1 MHSFLP
7 DVRYSVRL
15 MGKHPGKTVVVI
27 ATLALGIGF
36 TTAILSV
43 VNAVLMRPLPI
54 FEPERIVWVH
64 SKVNRLGSIHSTS
77 YPDYLDWKSQN
88 RSFEDLAALYP
99 LTFTYAGD
107 GPAEN
112 LKATG
117 ISACGF
123 KAWGVGTVLG
133 RDFTDADDQPGAD
146 RVTILTYAFWQRRFG
161 GNHSVLGK
169 TLVLDDQP
177 YRIIGVLQP
186 NPIAVLNYS
195 DIYVANG
202 PLINPHL
209 MERDTYYFYAIGR
222 LNPEVTETQAQA
234 EMDIIARRLETEYG
248 DTNKNMGVWIE
259 GMSEQLIARSRKPL
273 LLLTIAA
280 SLIFLLAT
288 INVASVFLAGAVE
301 RRQELSIRLALG
313 VTRLGLLRLL
323 FIEALAFA
331 ALGGTCGLL
340 LAKFGVAF
348 FVHHF
353 PASLPRFQET
363 TIDWK
368 VIAVTVAL
376 TLGVTLVAAIGPATF
391 AFRTNISTELKGELS
406 SPAFYR
412 YPMVRRSALV
422 FFEVSLASA
431 LALVSGLLIKSFYE
445 VKKVDLGFN
454 PSSVFAFEITPPGA
468 RYKELPRLSG
478 LYNLAIH
485 KLSNLPGMQS
495 VSGTSVLPV
504 VGRTWINKLEP
515 DSESPLFG
523 QEVTAEDDSILP
535 GFFKAMN
542 IPLLEGRDF
551 TEADRDGATPV
562 IIVDDLLASKLWPG
576 KDPIGHHVRMSLQRG
591 LPVRSLEVVG
601 VAREIKS
608 SGPER
613 NVRWMQAYV
622 PQYQDPSL
630 ALAIVVNTTLPRASV
645 KSVAEKALFEIDKDM
660 PIENFQALSD
670 VLEDSVRSRKA
681 GLVLLSCLAF
691 IGVVLG
697 LVGIFGVVANA
708 VVRRRREIAIRL
720 AMGATRRGA
729 VVLMIKAVLVAVF
742 AGLLAGG
749 LIVMSFTRVLSSFL
763 FGISAIHLP
772 VYLASG
778 AVIVMSALIA
788 SIVPAARLFS
798 LDIQNTLREQ

>member
-1 MHSFLP
+1 MHSLFP
-7 DVRYSVRL
+7 DFRYSLRL
-15 MGKHPGKTVVVI
+15 MGKHTGKTLLVI
-27 ATLALGIGF
+27 ATLGLGIGF
-36 TTAILSV
+36 TTAIVSV
-43 VNAVLMRPLPI
+43 VNAVVLRPLPI
-54 FEPERIVWVH
+54 FEPDRIVWVH
-64 SKVNRLGSIHSTS
+64 SKINGLGSIHSTS

-99 LTFTYAGD
+99 LTFTHTGD
-107 GPAEN
+107 GLAEN

-123 KAWGVGTVLG
+123 KAWGIGTILG
-133 RDFTDADDQPGAD
+133 RDFTEADDRPGAE
-146 RVTILTYAFWQRRFG
+146 RVTILTYAFWQHKFG
-161 GNHSVLGK
+161 GNRNVLDK

-177 YRIIGVLQP
+177 YRVIGVLQP
-186 NPIAVLNYS
+186 NPITVLNYP

-222 LNPEVTETQAQA
+222 LKPNVTETQAQA
-234 EMDIIARRLETEYG
+234 EMDTIARRLEAEYG

-288 INVASVFLAGAVE
+288 VNVASVFLAGAVE

-313 VTRLGLLRLL
+313 VTRLGLLRQL
-323 FIEALAFA
+323 FIEALVFA

-340 LAKFGVAF
+340 LAKLGVAF

-353 PASLPRFQET
+353 PATLPRFQET
-363 TIDWK
+363 TVDWK
-368 VIAVTVAL
+368 AIAVTAAM
-376 TLGVTLVAAIGPATF
+376 TFCVTLVAAIGPATF
-391 AFRTNISTELKGELS
+391 ASRTNISTELKGELS
-406 SPAFYR
+406 SPALYR
-412 YPMVRRSALV
+412 YPMVRRTALV

-431 LALVSGLLIKSFYE
+431 LALISGLLIKSFYE

-454 PSSVFAFEITPPGA
+454 PSSVFAFEITPPA
-468 RYKELPRLSG
+468 AHYKELPRLSG
-478 LYNLAIH
+478 LYSLAIH
-485 KLSNLPGMQS
+485 KLSSLPGMQS
-495 VSGTSVLPV
+495 ASGTSVLPV

-523 QEVTAEDDSILP
+523 QEVTAQDDSILP

-542 IPLLEGRDF
+542 IPLLEGREF
-551 TEADRDGATPV
+551 TDGDRDDATPV
-562 IIVDDLLASKLWPG
+562 IIVDDALAAKLWPG
-576 KDPIGHHVRMSLQRG
+576 KDPLGRHVRMSLQRG

-613 NVRWMQAYV
+613 KVRWMQVYV
-622 PQYQDPSL
+622 PQYEDPSPTL
-630 ALAIVVNTTLPRASV
+630 AFVVNTTLPGTSV
-645 KSVAEKALFEIDKDM
+645 KAAAEKAVFEIDKDM
-660 PIENFQALSD
+660 PVENFQALND

-681 GLVLLSCLAF
+681 GLILLGCLAVT
-691 IGVVLG
+691 GLMLG

-708 VVRRRREIAIRL
+708 VVHRRREIAIRMAL
-720 AMGATRRGA
+720 GATRRDA
-729 VVLMIKAVLVAVF
+729 VVLIIKAVLVAVF

-749 LIVMSFTRVLSSFL
+749 LIVVSFTRLLSSFL
-763 FGISAIHLP
+763 FGISAVHLP
-772 VYLASG
+772 VYL
-778 AVIVMSALIA
+778 MSAVT
-788 SIVPAARLFS
+788 IVVLALTATIMPAARLFS
-798 LDIQNTLREQ
+798 LDIQKTLRE